1 MESSWFHK
9 ATRPMTTCVLWQS
22 QPQTTGTTWWHDV
35 LPAAGK
41 TMSLISLLCP
51 WWSPAQSATPETM
64 AQPGEQAGD
73 RLTCVDGQSL
83 HCLLMSRISYALH
96 VLHNTVFV
104 SSTPSFSFA
113 KFNVV
118 SLSAGVFI
126 CSSVP

>member
-1 MESSWFHK
+1 
-9 ATRPMTTCVLWQS
+9 
-22 QPQTTGTTWWHDV
+22 
-35 LPAAGK
+35 
-41 TMSLISLLCP
+41 MSLALFTKP

-73 RLTCVDGQSL
+73 RLTCGWAEPTLSA
-83 HCLLMSRISYALH
+83 HSSRISYALH

-118 SLSAGVFI
+118 SLAAGVFI

>member
-1 MESSWFHK
+1 MSYGSLSPRQQ
-9 ATRPMTTCVLWQS
+9 APPGGMMCSLQLGRPCPWL
-22 QPQTTGTTWWHDV
+22 
-35 LPAAGK
+35 
-41 TMSLISLLCP
+41 SLLSP

-73 RLTCVDGQSL
+73 RLTCGWAEPTLSA
-83 HCLLMSRISYALH
+83 HSSRISYALH

-118 SLSAGVFI
+118 SLAAGVFI